1 LKSRHSGQGRERRKG
16 GRGSFGSRGDGQ
28 PFIALALG
36 LRRAGH
42 DVFLG
47 APRNF
52 APLAAQYDVPFR
64 PFACD
69 TRELAERPEVKR
81 AVESG
86 STWALLKMRLLRRR
100 NPVLDAINVD
110 VWRMSKDAEA
120 LVFRAGAPPA
130 AYSIA
135 QQRGIPSVE
144 VMYSPLEPSAELPA
158 IAAGMRP
165 PGGPRFNRCMGWL
178 TYQVFWR
185 MFARSANRFR
195 REVLQMPPLP
205 RWGMLGEYARTGQ
218 PTFYIYS
225 PTVLPKPRDWRAD
238 VHVVGYLFADP
249 PGVWTPPAEL
259 CQFLDAGP
267 KPIYVGFGSMPLANG
282 RKISEILL
290 EGIRRSGQRAVLH
303 GGWGDLARDA
313 TLPEGVLR
321 VGETPYAW
329 LFPRMAAVVHH
340 GGVGT
345 TAYGLRAGVPS
356 VGFPHNFD
364 QPYWAQRLYEL
375 GVSPQPI
382 RLRRLTVEGVAA
394 SIRVAVSDPVLRERA
409 ASVGAKIRAEDGVAR
424 AVELFDRYMARARR
438 PQ

>member
-1 LKSRHSGQGRERRKG
+1 MKVGLV
-16 GRGSFGSRGDGQ
+16 SFGSRGDVQ

-42 DVFLG
+42 EVFLG
-47 APRNF
+47 APQNF

-64 PFACD
+64 PFSCD

-81 AVESG
+81 VVESG
-86 STWALLKMRLLRRR
+86 STLALLKMRLLRRR
-100 NPVLDAINVD
+100 NPVLDAINAD
-110 VWRMSKDAEA
+110 VWQMTGDAEA

-135 QQRGIPSVE
+135 QKRGIPSVE

-165 PGGPRFNRCMGWL
+165 AGRPWFNRCMGRL

-195 REVLQMPPLP
+195 REVLQLPPLP
-205 RWGMLGEYARTGQ
+205 RGGVLAEYARTGQ

-225 PTVLPKPRDWRAD
+225 PTVLPKPSDWRPDA
-238 VHVVGYLFADP
+238 HVVGYLFADP
-249 PGVWTPPAEL
+249 AGDWTPPPEL

-282 RKISEILL
+282 RRLSDILL
-290 EGIRRSGQRAVLH
+290 EGIRRSGQRALLH
-303 GGWGDLARDA
+303 AGWGDLARDA
-313 TLPEGVLR
+313 ALPEGVLR
-321 VGETPYAW
+321 VGEMPYDW

-356 VGFPHNFD
+356 VLFPHNFD

-375 GVSPQPI
+375 GVSPRPI
-382 RLRRLTVEGVAA
+382 RLRRLTVDGVAA
-394 SIRVAVSDPVLRERA
+394 SIRAAVNDPALRERA
-409 ASVGAKIRAEDGVAR
+409 ASVGAKIRTENGVAR
-424 AVELFDRYMARARR
+424 AVELFDQYMARTRR